1 MITDNEPDVV
11 QTAGPDAEDQSAKE
25 TSSQAQNGMDCPSL
39 GQILSQLSPGPS
51 ILPVQTISSVP
62 VDEQAALLRR
72 LEDVLAEATGGAERF
87 EEVQTILIE
96 LWKCR
101 SSYLALAA
109 DALANGSRNSSW
121 RVPYGRAGIL
131 NFFLQ
136 IIASREFHDED
147 VLLHALR
154 LVGNSCAD
162 TDENRALVVK
172 DNYTAA
178 ILSCLSPELVHVV
191 IPVIYNIC
199 IDYEPA
205 QSQLAANK
213 LVYILLRLI
222 KDGLLEDNEALL
234 DFSYELIELLA
245 EQGKAYPVIPRFML
259 TKPMA
264 EQGIRESPGG
274 TILLLLD
281 LLSEDG
287 VALSRFVCLANC
299 LMAYLD
305 KERFQD
311 ICVGQCIVE
320 RVLSVLKQS
329 LYIKADPSSSD
340 DTKALAQLQLKIN
353 QTLSEVSASPKFSE
367 VYPLESPLVQTLK
380 DWLASTEDQLQICS
394 CVMLGNLA
402 RSDGVCEA
410 MVRKMNIHTLLIS
423 ILRSDARG
431 AVLHSAIGILKNLA
445 IAGDNRQ
452 YLGNAGIIP
461 AVSRLWGYETV
472 PQVQFAATSIVR
484 QVIIS
489 SIANISRLLEL
500 APTGEDSS
508 TSQQTYL
515 SSLLSL
521 CEKTDS
527 TPIKTEVGRIVASI
541 CRTIVPKSREADSE
555 ASTLLERLFTMHEGV
570 ALPLGAM
577 IAQSQWLV
585 VRSEGWF
592 ALALMASS
600 KHGTAAVIDCLQ
612 KLDLYPLLEETMS
625 RPVCD
630 SANEAD
636 KLKAAKDRD
645 NIVVLIQELLKND
658 VSQKQCFSSN
668 ICKRLLMSNSEQT
681 NALSAPQRATL
692 ERLMHSHVSRQ
703 LQGTRLN

>member
-1 MITDNEPDVV
+1 MISDNEPDMFH
-11 QTAGPDAEDQSAKE
+11 TTGPDTEDQLAKE
-25 TSSQAQNGMDCPSL
+25 TSSKAQNDIDCPSL
-39 GQILSQLSPGPS
+39 GQILSQLSPPPS
-51 ILPVQTISSVP
+51 TLPVQTLSLVP
-62 VDEQAALLRR
+62 VDEQEVLLRR
-72 LEDVLAEATGGAERF
+72 LEDVLAEATGGAESF
-87 EEVQTILIE
+87 EEVQTILNE
-96 LWKCR
+96 LWKCQ
-101 SSYLALAA
+101 SSYLAQAA
-109 DALANGSRNSSW
+109 DALANGSRN
-121 RVPYGRAGIL
+121 
-131 NFFLQ
+131 
-136 IIASREFHDED
+136 
-147 VLLHALR
+147 
-154 LVGNSCAD
+154 
-162 TDENRALVVK
+162 DENRALVVK
-172 DNYTAA
+172 GNYTAA
-178 ILSCLSPELVHVV
+178 ILNRLSPELLHVV
-191 IPVIYNIC
+191 IPVIYNIS
-199 IDYEPA
+199 IDY
-205 QSQLAANK
+205 
-213 LVYILLRLI
+213 
-222 KDGLLEDNEALL
+222 
-234 DFSYELIELLA
+234 
-245 EQGKAYPVIPRFML
+245 
-259 TKPMA
+259 

-281 LLSEDG
+281 LLSEEG
-287 VALSRFVCLANC
+287 VALSQFVGLANC
-299 LMAYLD
+299 LMSYLD

-311 ICVGQCIVE
+311 ICISQCMVD

-329 LYIKADPSSSD
+329 LYIKADPSSNG

-367 VYPLESPLVQTLK
+367 VYPLGSPLVQTLK

-402 RSDGVCEA
+402 RSDAVCEI
-410 MVRKMNIHTLLIS
+410 MVRKMNLHTMLIS

-431 AVLHSAIGILKNLA
+431 AVLHSALGILKNLA
-445 IAGDNRQ
+445 IAGENRQ
-452 YLGNAGIIP
+452 SLGDARIIP

-489 SIANISRLLEL
+489 STANISCLLGL
-500 APTGEDSS
+500 APIDEDSS
-508 TSQQTYL
+508 ASGQTYL

-555 ASTLLERLFTMHEGV
+555 ASTLLERLFTMHQSV

-577 IAQSQWLV
+577 IAQSQWPV

-600 KHGTAAVIDCLQ
+600 KHGTSAVIDCLQ

-625 RPVCD
+625 TPVSD
-630 SANEAD
+630 SADDAD

-658 VSQKQCFSSN
+658 VSQKQFSSP
-668 ICKRLLMSNSEQT
+668 I
-681 NALSAPQRATL
+681 SAG
-692 ERLMHSHVSRQ
+692 VY
-703 LQGTRLN
+703 

>member
-1 MITDNEPDVV
+1 M
-11 QTAGPDAEDQSAKE
+11 
-25 TSSQAQNGMDCPSL
+25 
-39 GQILSQLSPGPS
+39 
-51 ILPVQTISSVP
+51 
-62 VDEQAALLRR
+62 
-72 LEDVLAEATGGAERF
+72 
-87 EEVQTILIE
+87 
-96 LWKCR
+96 
-101 SSYLALAA
+101 
-109 DALANGSRNSSW
+109 
-121 RVPYGRAGIL
+121 

-136 IIASREFHDED
+136 IIASREFHDHD

-172 DNYTAA
+172 GNYTAA
-178 ILSCLSPELVHVV
+178 ILNRLSPELVHVV
-191 IPVIYNIC
+191 IPVIYNIS

-222 KDGLLEDNEALL
+222 KDGALEDNEALL
-234 DFSYELIELLA
+234 DFSYELIEMLA
-245 EQGKAYPVIPRFML
+245 EQ
-259 TKPMA
+259 

-281 LLSEDG
+281 LLSEEG
-287 VALSRFVCLANC
+287 VALSQFVGLANC
-299 LMAYLD
+299 LMSYLD

-311 ICVGQCIVE
+311 ICISQCMVD

-329 LYIKADPSSSD
+329 LYIKADPSSNG

-367 VYPLESPLVQTLK
+367 VYPLGSPLVQTLK

-402 RSDGVCEA
+402 RSDAVCEI
-410 MVRKMNIHTLLIS
+410 MVRKMNIHTMLIS

-431 AVLHSAIGILKNLA
+431 AVLHSALGILKNLA
-445 IAGDNRQ
+445 IAGENRQ
-452 YLGNAGIIP
+452 SLGDARIIP

-489 SIANISRLLEL
+489 STANISCLLGL
-500 APTGEDSS
+500 APIDEDSS
-508 TSQQTYL
+508 ASGQTYL

-555 ASTLLERLFTMHEGV
+555 ASTLLERLFTMHQSV

-577 IAQSQWLV
+577 IAQSQWPV

-600 KHGTAAVIDCLQ
+600 KHGTGAVIDCLQ

-625 RPVCD
+625 TPVSD
-630 SANEAD
+630 SADDAD

-658 VSQKQCFSSN
+658 
-668 ICKRLLMSNSEQT
+668 T
-681 NALSAPQRATL
+681 NALSASQRATL
-692 ERLMHSHVSRQ
+692 ETLMRNHVARQ

>member
-1 MITDNEPDVV
+1 MISDNEPDMVH
-11 QTAGPDAEDQSAKE
+11 TTGPDTEDQLAKE
-25 TSSQAQNGMDCPSL
+25 TSSKAQNDIDCPSL
-39 GQILSQLSPGPS
+39 GQILSQLSPPPS
-51 ILPVQTISSVP
+51 TLPVQTLSLVP
-62 VDEQAALLRR
+62 VDEQEVLLRR
-72 LEDVLAEATGGAERF
+72 LEDVLAEATGGAESF
-87 EEVQTILIE
+87 EEVQTILNE
-96 LWKCR
+96 LWKCQ
-101 SSYLALAA
+101 SSYLAQAA
-109 DALANGSRNSSW
+109 DALANGSRNASL
-121 RVPYGRAGIL
+121 RVPYGRVGIL

-136 IIASREFHDED
+136 IIASREFHDHD

-172 DNYTAA
+172 GNYTAA
-178 ILSCLSPELVHVV
+178 ILNRLSPELVHVV
-191 IPVIYNIC
+191 IPVIYNIS

-222 KDGLLEDNEALL
+222 KDGALEDNEALL
-234 DFSYELIELLA
+234 DFSYELIEMLA
-245 EQGKAYPVIPRFML
+245 EQ
-259 TKPMA
+259 

-281 LLSEDG
+281 LLSEEG
-287 VALSRFVCLANC
+287 VALSQF
-299 LMAYLD
+299 
-305 KERFQD
+305 
-311 ICVGQCIVE
+311 
-320 RVLSVLKQS
+320 
-329 LYIKADPSSSD
+329 
-340 DTKALAQLQLKIN
+340 
-353 QTLSEVSASPKFSE
+353 
-367 VYPLESPLVQTLK
+367 TLK

-402 RSDGVCEA
+402 RSDAVCEI
-410 MVRKMNIHTLLIS
+410 MVRKMNIHTMLIS

-431 AVLHSAIGILKNLA
+431 AVLHSALGILKNLA
-445 IAGDNRQ
+445 IAGENRQ
-452 YLGNAGIIP
+452 SLGDARIIP

-489 SIANISRLLEL
+489 STANISCLLGL
-500 APTGEDSS
+500 APIDEDSS
-508 TSQQTYL
+508 ASGQTYL

-555 ASTLLERLFTMHEGV
+555 ASTLLERLFTMHQSV

-577 IAQSQWLV
+577 IAQSQWPV

-600 KHGTAAVIDCLQ
+600 KHGTGAVIDCLQ

-625 RPVCD
+625 TPVSD
-630 SANEAD
+630 SADDAD

-658 VSQKQCFSSN
+658 
-668 ICKRLLMSNSEQT
+668 T
-681 NALSAPQRATL
+681 NALSASQRATL
-692 ERLMHSHVSRQ
+692 ETLMRNHVARQ

>member
-1 MITDNEPDVV
+1 MISDNEPDMVH
-11 QTAGPDAEDQSAKE
+11 TTGPDTEDQLAKE
-25 TSSQAQNGMDCPSL
+25 TSSKAQNDIDCPSL
-39 GQILSQLSPGPS
+39 GQILSQLSPPPS
-51 ILPVQTISSVP
+51 TLPVQTLSLVP
-62 VDEQAALLRR
+62 VDEQEVLLRR
-72 LEDVLAEATGGAERF
+72 LEDVLAEATGGAESF
-87 EEVQTILIE
+87 EEVQTILNE
-96 LWKCR
+96 LWKCQ
-101 SSYLALAA
+101 SSYLAQAA
-109 DALANGSRNSSW
+109 DALANGSRN
-121 RVPYGRAGIL
+121 
-131 NFFLQ
+131 
-136 IIASREFHDED
+136 
-147 VLLHALR
+147 
-154 LVGNSCAD
+154 
-162 TDENRALVVK
+162 DENRALVVK
-172 DNYTAA
+172 GNYTAA
-178 ILSCLSPELVHVV
+178 ILNRLSPELVHVV
-191 IPVIYNIC
+191 IPVIYNIS
-199 IDYEPA
+199 IDY
-205 QSQLAANK
+205 
-213 LVYILLRLI
+213 
-222 KDGLLEDNEALL
+222 
-234 DFSYELIELLA
+234 
-245 EQGKAYPVIPRFML
+245 
-259 TKPMA
+259 

-281 LLSEDG
+281 LLSEEG
-287 VALSRFVCLANC
+287 VALSQFVGLANC
-299 LMAYLD
+299 LMSYLD

-311 ICVGQCIVE
+311 ICISQCMVD

-329 LYIKADPSSSD
+329 LYIKADPSSNG

-367 VYPLESPLVQTLK
+367 VYPLGSPLVQTLK

-402 RSDGVCEA
+402 RSDAVCEI
-410 MVRKMNIHTLLIS
+410 MVRKMNIHTMLIS

-431 AVLHSAIGILKNLA
+431 AVLHSALGILKNLA
-445 IAGDNRQ
+445 IAGENRQ
-452 YLGNAGIIP
+452 SLGDARIIP

-489 SIANISRLLEL
+489 STANISCLLGL
-500 APTGEDSS
+500 APIDEDSS
-508 TSQQTYL
+508 ASGQTYL

-555 ASTLLERLFTMHEGV
+555 ASTLLERLFTMHQSV

-577 IAQSQWLV
+577 IAQSQWPV

-600 KHGTAAVIDCLQ
+600 KHGTGAVIDCLQ

-625 RPVCD
+625 TPVSD
-630 SANEAD
+630 SADDAD

-658 VSQKQCFSSN
+658 VSQKQFSSP
-668 ICKRLLMSNSEQT
+668 I
-681 NALSAPQRATL
+681 SAG
-692 ERLMHSHVSRQ
+692 VY
-703 LQGTRLN
+703 

>member
-1 MITDNEPDVV
+1 MIADRKLDVI
-11 QTAGPDAEDQSAKE
+11 QTAGPDIEDQFAKK
-25 TSSQAQNGMDCPSL
+25 TSSQAENNIDCPSL
-39 GQILSQLSPGPS
+39 SEILSQLSPGPS

-72 LEDVLAEATGGAERF
+72 LEDALAEAPGGAESF
-87 EEVQTILIE
+87 EGAQTILME

-101 SSYLALAA
+101 SRYLAQAA
-109 DALANGSRNSSW
+109 NALANGSRNSSW
-121 RVPYGRAGIL
+121 RLPYGRAGIL

-136 IIASREFHDED
+136 IIASREFDDND

-154 LVGNSCAD
+154 LVGNCCAD

-178 ILSCLSPELVHVV
+178 ILNRLSPELVHVV

-205 QSQLAANK
+205 QRQLAASK
-213 LVYILLRLI
+213 IVYILLRLI
-222 KDGLLEDNEALL
+222 KDGVLEDNEALL
-234 DFSYELIELLA
+234 DFSYELIELLT
-245 EQGKAYPVIPRFML
+245 EQ
-259 TKPMA
+259 

-281 LLSEDG
+281 LVSEEG
-287 VALSRFVCLANC
+287 VALPRFVCLANC
-299 LMAYLD
+299 LMTYLD

-311 ICVGQCIVE
+311 ICVGQCMVD

-329 LYIKADPSSSD
+329 SYIKGDPSSSG
-340 DTKALAQLQLKIN
+340 DTQTLAQLQLKIN
-353 QTLSEVSASPKFSE
+353 QTLSEISASPKFTE
-367 VYPLESPLVQTLK
+367 VYPLESPLVQTLI

-402 RSDGVCEA
+402 RSDAVCEV
-410 MVRKMNIHTLLIS
+410 MVREMSIHTMLIS

-431 AVLHSAIGILKNLA
+431 AVLHSALGILKNLA

-452 YLGNAGIIP
+452 CLGDAGIIP
-461 AVSRLWGYETV
+461 AVSRLWSYETV

-489 SIANISRLLEL
+489 STANISRLLEL

-508 TSQQTYL
+508 TSGQTYL
-515 SSLLSL
+515 SLLLSL

-541 CRTIVPKSREADSE
+541 CRTVVPKSREQDSE
-555 ASTLLERLFTMHEGV
+555 ASTLLERLFTMHESV
-570 ALPLGAM
+570 ALPVGAM
-577 IAQSQWLV
+577 IAQSQWPV

-600 KHGTAAVIDCLQ
+600 RHGTAAVIDCLH

-625 RPVCD
+625 APVSD
-630 SANEAD
+630 SADEAD
-636 KLKAAKDRD
+636 KLKSAKDRD

-658 VSQKQCFSSN
+658 S
-668 ICKRLLMSNSEQT
+668 
-681 NALSAPQRATL
+681 NALSASQRATL
-692 ERLMHSHVSRQ
+692 QRLMHSHVSQ
-703 LQGTRLN
+703 HLQGTRQS

>member
-245 EQGKAYPVIPRFML
+245 EQ
-259 TKPMA
+259 

-658 VSQKQCFSSN
+658 
-668 ICKRLLMSNSEQT
+668 T

>member
-1 MITDNEPDVV
+1 MIADSKLDVV
-11 QTAGPDAEDQSAKE
+11 QTAGPDVEGQIAKE
-25 TSSQAQNGMDCPSL
+25 TSSRAENNIDCPSL
-39 GQILSQLSPGPS
+39 GQILSKLSPGPS

-72 LEDVLAEATGGAERF
+72 LEDALAEATGGAESF
-87 EEVQTILIE
+87 EEAQTILME
-96 LWKCR
+96 LWKCG

-109 DALANGSRNSSW
+109 DALANGSRNASW
-121 RVPYGRAGIL
+121 RLPYGRAGIL

-136 IIASREFHDED
+136 IIASREFDDND

-178 ILSCLSPELVHVV
+178 ILNRLSPDLVHVM

-222 KDGLLEDNEALL
+222 KDGMLADNEALL

-245 EQGKAYPVIPRFML
+245 EQ
-259 TKPMA
+259 
-264 EQGIRESPGG
+264 EQGSRESPGG

-281 LLSEDG
+281 LLSEEG

-299 LMAYLD
+299 LMTFLD
-305 KERFQD
+305 KQRFQD
-311 ICVGQCIVE
+311 ICVSQCMVE

-329 LYIKADPSSSD
+329 LYIKADPSSSGD
-340 DTKALAQLQLKIN
+340 AQALAQLQLKIN
-353 QTLSEVSASPKFSE
+353 QTLSEVSASPKFPE

-402 RSDGVCEA
+402 RSDAVCEA
-410 MVRKMNIHTLLIS
+410 MVRKMNIQTMLIS

-431 AVLHSAIGILKNLA
+431 AVLHSALGILKNLA
-445 IAGDNRQ
+445 IAGNNRQ
-452 YLGNAGIIP
+452 CLGDAGIIP

-500 APTGEDSS
+500 APTGENSS
-508 TSQQTYL
+508 TSRQTYL

-521 CEKTDS
+521 CEKSDS

-570 ALPLGAM
+570 ALPVGAM
-577 IAQSQWLV
+577 IAQSQWPV

-592 ALALMASS
+592 ALALMAST
-600 KHGTAAVIDCLQ
+600 KHGTAAVTHCLQ
-612 KLDLYPLLEETMS
+612 KLGLYLLLEETMTTPAS
-625 RPVCD
+625 D
-630 SANEAD
+630 SADEAD
-636 KLKAAKDRD
+636 KLKSAKDCD

-658 VSQKQCFSSN
+658 
-668 ICKRLLMSNSEQT
+668 T
-681 NALSAPQRATL
+681 NALSASQRATL
-692 ERLMHSHVSRQ
+692 ERLMHSHVSQ
-703 LQGTRLN
+703 HLQGTRLN

>member
-1 MITDNEPDVV
+1 MNTDNKLDAV
-11 QTAGPDAEDQSAKE
+11 QTAGPDIEDQFAKK
-25 TSSQAQNGMDCPSL
+25 TSSQAENNIDCPSL
-39 GQILSQLSPGPS
+39 SQILSKLSPGPS
-51 ILPVQTISSVP
+51 ILPIQTTSSAP

-72 LEDVLAEATGGAERF
+72 LEDTLAEATGGAESF
-87 EEVQTILIE
+87 EEAQTILIE
-96 LWKCR
+96 LWKCGSR
-101 SSYLALAA
+101 YLARAA
-109 DALANGSRNSSW
+109 DDLANGSRNSSW
-121 RVPYGRAGIL
+121 RLPYGRAGIL

-136 IIASREFHDED
+136 IIASREFDDND

-178 ILSCLSPELVHVV
+178 ILNRLSSELVHVV
-191 IPVIYNIC
+191 IPVIYNLC

-205 QSQLAANK
+205 QRQLAANN

-222 KDGLLEDNEALL
+222 KDGVLEDNEALL

-245 EQGKAYPVIPRFML
+245 EH
-259 TKPMA
+259 

-281 LLSEDG
+281 LVSEEG

-299 LMAYLD
+299 LMTYLD

-311 ICVGQCIVE
+311 ICVGQRMVD

-329 LYIKADPSSSD
+329 LYTKVDPLSSGD
-340 DTKALAQLQLKIN
+340 AQALAQLQLKIN
-353 QTLSEVSASPKFSE
+353 QTLSEISASPKFSQ
-367 VYPLESPLVQTLK
+367 VYPLESPLAQTLK

-402 RSDGVCEA
+402 RSDAVCEV
-410 MVRKMNIHTLLIS
+410 MVRKMSIHTTLIS

-431 AVLHSAIGILKNLA
+431 AVLHSALGILKNLA

-452 YLGNAGIIP
+452 CLGDAGIIP

-484 QVIIS
+484 QIIIS
-489 SIANISRLLEL
+489 SIANISRLLDF
-500 APTGEDSS
+500 APTAEDSS
-508 TSQQTYL
+508 TSRQTYL

-541 CRTIVPKSREADSE
+541 CRTIVPKSCEPDSE
-555 ASTLLERLFTMHEGV
+555 ANTLLERLFTMHEGV
-570 ALPLGAM
+570 GLPIGAM
-577 IAQSQWLV
+577 IAQSQWPV

-600 KHGTAAVIDCLQ
+600 KHGSAAVIDCLH

-625 RPVCD
+625 MSVSE
-630 SANEAD
+630 SADEAD
-636 KLKAAKDRD
+636 KLKSAKDCD

-658 VSQKQCFSSN
+658 SG
-668 ICKRLLMSNSEQT
+668 
-681 NALSAPQRATL
+681 ALPASQRATL
-692 ERLMHSHVSRQ
+692 ERLMHSHVSQ
-703 LQGTRLN
+703 HLQRTRLN

>member
-1 MITDNEPDVV
+1 MITDNEPDVIH
-11 QTAGPDAEDQSAKE
+11 TAGPDAEDQLAKE
-25 TSSQAQNGMDCPSL
+25 TSSQAENNIDCPSL
-39 GQILSQLSPGPS
+39 GQILPQLSPGPS

-62 VDEQAALLRR
+62 VDEQATLLRR
-72 LEDVLAEATGGAERF
+72 LEDALAEATGSAESF

-101 SSYLALAA
+101 SSYLAQAA
-109 DALANGSRNSSW
+109 DVLANGSRNSSW

-136 IIASREFHDED
+136 IIASREFHDND

-178 ILSCLSPELVHVV
+178 ILSRLSPELVHVV

-222 KDGLLEDNEALL
+222 KDGVLEDNEALL

-245 EQGKAYPVIPRFML
+245 EQ
-259 TKPMA
+259 

-287 VALSRFVCLANC
+287 VALSQFVCLANS
-299 LMAYLD
+299 LMTYLD

-311 ICVGQCIVE
+311 ICIGQCMVE

-329 LYIKADPSSSD
+329 LYIKADPSSTG

-367 VYPLESPLVQTLK
+367 VYPLGSPLVQTLK

-402 RSDGVCEA
+402 RSDEVCEA
-410 MVRKMNIHTLLIS
+410 MVRKMNIHTTLIS
-423 ILRSDARG
+423 ILKSDARG
-431 AVLHSAIGILKNLA
+431 AVLHSALGILKNLA

-452 YLGNAGIIP
+452 CLGDAGIIP

-489 SIANISRLLEL
+489 STANISRLLDF
-500 APTGEDSS
+500 APIDEDSL
-508 TSQQTYL
+508 TSGQTYL

-541 CRTIVPKSREADSE
+541 CRTIVPKSGEADSE
-555 ASTLLERLFTMHEGV
+555 ASTLLERLFTMHKGV
-570 ALPLGAM
+570 ALPVGAM
-577 IAQSQWLV
+577 IAQSQWPV

-592 ALALMASS
+592 ALALMGSS

-612 KLDLYPLLEETMS
+612 KLDFYPLLEETMNT
-625 RPVCD
+625 PVSD
-630 SANEAD
+630 SADEAD
-636 KLKAAKDRD
+636 KSKAAKDRD
-645 NIVVLIQELLKND
+645 NIVVLIQELLKSD
-658 VSQKQCFSSN
+658 T
-668 ICKRLLMSNSEQT
+668 NSLP
-681 NALSAPQRATL
+681 ASQRATL
-692 ERLMHSHVSRQ
+692 ERLMHSHVSQ
-703 LQGTRLN
+703 HLQGTRLN

>member
-1 MITDNEPDVV
+1 MISDNEPDMFH
-11 QTAGPDAEDQSAKE
+11 TTGPDTEDQLAKE
-25 TSSQAQNGMDCPSL
+25 TSSKAQNDIDCPSL
-39 GQILSQLSPGPS
+39 GQILSQLSPPPS
-51 ILPVQTISSVP
+51 TLPVQTLSLVP
-62 VDEQAALLRR
+62 VDEQEVLLRR
-72 LEDVLAEATGGAERF
+72 LEDVLAEATGGAESF
-87 EEVQTILIE
+87 EEVQTILNE
-96 LWKCR
+96 LWKCQ
-101 SSYLALAA
+101 SSYLAQAA
-109 DALANGSRNSSW
+109 DALANGSRNASL
-121 RVPYGRAGIL
+121 RVPYGRVGIL

-136 IIASREFHDED
+136 IIASREFHDHD

-172 DNYTAA
+172 GNYTAA
-178 ILSCLSPELVHVV
+178 ILNRLSPELLHVV
-191 IPVIYNIC
+191 IPVIYNIS

-222 KDGLLEDNEALL
+222 KDGALEDNEALL
-234 DFSYELIELLA
+234 DFSYELIEMLA
-245 EQGKAYPVIPRFML
+245 EQ
-259 TKPMA
+259 

-281 LLSEDG
+281 LLSEEG
-287 VALSRFVCLANC
+287 VALSQFVGLANC
-299 LMAYLD
+299 LMSYLD

-311 ICVGQCIVE
+311 ICISQCMVD

-329 LYIKADPSSSD
+329 LYIKADPSSNG

-367 VYPLESPLVQTLK
+367 VYPLGSPLVQTLK

-402 RSDGVCEA
+402 RSDAVCEI
-410 MVRKMNIHTLLIS
+410 MVRKMNLHTMLIS

-431 AVLHSAIGILKNLA
+431 AVLHSALGILKNLA
-445 IAGDNRQ
+445 IAGENRQ
-452 YLGNAGIIP
+452 SLGDARIIP

-489 SIANISRLLEL
+489 STANISCLLGL
-500 APTGEDSS
+500 APIDEDSS
-508 TSQQTYL
+508 ASGQTYL

-555 ASTLLERLFTMHEGV
+555 ASTLLERLFTMHQSV

-577 IAQSQWLV
+577 IAQSQWPV

-600 KHGTAAVIDCLQ
+600 KHGTSAVIDCLQ

-625 RPVCD
+625 TPVSD
-630 SANEAD
+630 SADDAD

-658 VSQKQCFSSN
+658 
-668 ICKRLLMSNSEQT
+668 T
-681 NALSAPQRATL
+681 NALSASQRATL
-692 ERLMHSHVSRQ
+692 ETLMRSHVARQ